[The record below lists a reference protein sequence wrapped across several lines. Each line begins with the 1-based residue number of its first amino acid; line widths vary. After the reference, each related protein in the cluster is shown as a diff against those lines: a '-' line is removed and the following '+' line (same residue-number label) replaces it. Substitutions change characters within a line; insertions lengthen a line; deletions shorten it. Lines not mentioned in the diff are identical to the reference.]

1 MKIEEK
7 DIPLLIRQGNDKP
20 VLELLYKNVFPK
32 VRNYIS
38 SRGGIKDDANDIF
51 QDALLFFYNQIVAKE
66 FNEEKYKVYGY
77 LFRLSINRWLN
88 KLKKHNRMTLV
99 DTLADNQYDDK
110 NGEDYMSIDFLNK
123 EENLIKSLF
132 SSLGDK
138 CIELLNCTI
147 YSSLLLEDI
156 ALRMGFGSVGAVK
169 MQLKRCK
176 EKLYKEIEKK
186 PEIIELLTNG

>member
-7 DIPLLIRQGNDKP
+7 EIPSFIRQGKDKA
-20 VLELLYKNVFPK
+20 VIELLYQNVFPK
-32 VRNYIS
+32 VKNYIT
-38 SRGGIKDDANDIF
+38 SRGGIRDDANDIF
-51 QDALLFFYNQIVAKE
+51 QDALLYFYNQIIAKE

-88 KLKKHNRMTLV
+88 KIKKHNRMTLV
-99 DTLADNQYDDK
+99 EDMADNDFTTDSTE
-110 NGEDYMSIDFLNK
+110 NFAAIDFLNQ

-132 SSLGDK
+132 TDLGDK
-138 CIELLNCTI
+138 CTELLNYTI
-147 YSSLLLEDI
+147 YSQLLLEDVAI
-156 ALRMGFGSVGAVK
+156 RMGMSSVGAVK

-176 EKLYKEIEKK
+176 EKLYKELEEK

>member
-156 ALRMGFGSVGAVK
+156 ALRMGFASVGAVK

>member
-7 DIPLLIRQGNDKP
+7 EIPSLIRQGKDKA
-20 VLELLYKNVFPK
+20 VMELLYKNVFPK
-32 VRNYIS
+32 VRSYIS
-38 SRGGIKDDANDIF
+38 SHNGIKDDAGDVF
-51 QDALLFFYNQIVAKE
+51 QDALLFFYNQVIANE

-99 DTLADNQYDDK
+99 DDMTTNEFDSSDNENYT
-110 NGEDYMSIDFLNK
+110 SIDFLK
-123 EENLIKSLF
+123 REENLIKSLF
-132 SSLGDK
+132 TDLGDK
-138 CIELLNCTI
+138 CIELLNYTI
-147 YSSLLLEDI
+147 YSNLLLEDVAI
-156 ALRMGFGSVGAVK
+156 RMGMSTVGSVK

-176 EKLYKEIEKK
+176 EKLYKELEEK